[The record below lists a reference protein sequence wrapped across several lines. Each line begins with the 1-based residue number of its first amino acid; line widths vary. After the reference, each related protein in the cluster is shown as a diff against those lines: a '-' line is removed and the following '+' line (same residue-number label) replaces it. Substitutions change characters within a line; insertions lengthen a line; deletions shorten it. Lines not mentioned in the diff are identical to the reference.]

1 MMIMMMMMISITT
14 RVFPFFF
21 FFSLGTK
28 FHRENSKGFTEK
40 FPCKELYSASRAIL
54 VEYIID
60 ASSRIRANRTL
71 SITRVSLEVG
81 SKY

>member
-1 MMIMMMMMISITT
+1 MMIIMMMMMISITT
-14 RVFPFFF
+14 RVFPFF

-40 FPCKELYSASRAIL
+40 FPCKELYSASRAIS

-71 SITRVSLEVG
+71 SIIRVSLEVG
-81 SKY
+81 SK

>member
-1 MMIMMMMMISITT
+1 MMMMMISITT

-21 FFSLGTK
+21 FSLGTK
-28 FHRENSKGFTEK
+28 FHRGNSKGFTEK
-40 FPCKELYSASRAIL
+40 FPCKELYSASRAIS